1 MAFPLL
7 NDAAIATRVRR
18 LINEPVALRHSDTD
32 IAGYYDMGAQF
43 LTQITLGYEEAG
55 ESFQLTAE
63 DYDYAFTTVF
73 GGTDNCIKIEAVV
86 YMGAGD
92 ADSSSVTAGLIKIP
106 PRLWHQLDSTTSGAP
121 KYWTAFNDVLYIWP
135 TPAVAQSGHYV
146 HVFYYKTFTDLSGT
160 NNATTLPDYLQEIP
174 LWYAVGRALEIEGKY
189 AQAQQYFSYFWN
201 MAMFHRQDR
210 LYKPV
215 DSKDMMSLPDNTQFV

>member
-7 NDAAIATRVRR
+7 NDAAIATCVRR

-43 LTQITLGYEEAG
+43 LTQITLGYEEANKT
-55 ESFQLTAE
+55 FQLAAK
-63 DYDYAFTTVF
+63 DYDYTFAAVFTTV
-73 GGTDNCIKIEAVV
+73 DCIKIEAIM
-86 YMGAGD
+86 YMGAS
-92 ADSSSVTAGLIKIP
+92 ATDSSSVTTALIKIP
-106 PRLWHQLDSTTSGAP
+106 PRLWHQLEASTSGAP
-121 KYWTAFNDVLYIWP
+121 KYWTAFNDIIYIWP
-135 TPAVAQSGHYV
+135 TPTSSQNLHYMRV
-146 HVFYYKTFTDLSGT
+146 YYYKTFTDLSGT
-160 NNATTLPDYLQEIP
+160 NNATTLPDYLKEIP
-174 LWYAVGRALEIEGKY
+174 LWYAVGRALEVEGKY